1 MNALLLGSTGLVG
14 HELLEL
20 LVVDSRF
27 EKIDLLSRR
36 ELDMRE
42 ISVTNHMVD
51 FTNLLELPLHHSV
64 DILFIAF
71 GSTIKKAGSRAAQ
84 WEIDVD
90 IPTTVMKLAKEIGVK
105 QCVLIS
111 ALGVSLNS
119 PFFYSRMKA
128 QLDENAKAIG
138 FEKLIIVKPSVLAGP
153 RKEKRTGEKLSIQIG
168 NAIGKTGLINKY
180 RPVEAINV
188 AKCMIQ
194 TSFDLPNGYHEI
206 PSNEI
211 VDFAKKYTKQ
221 ELKA

>member
-51 FTNLLELPLHHSV
+51 FTNLLELPVHHSV

-111 ALGVSLNS
+111 ALGVN
-119 PFFYSRMKA
+119 
-128 QLDENAKAIG
+128 
-138 FEKLIIVKPSVLAGP
+138 
-153 RKEKRTGEKLSIQIG
+153 
-168 NAIGKTGLINKY
+168 
-180 RPVEAINV
+180 
-188 AKCMIQ
+188 
-194 TSFDLPNGYHEI
+194 
-206 PSNEI
+206 
-211 VDFAKKYTKQ
+211 
-221 ELKA
+221 